1 MTRILQRTNVTKTTK
16 ADMVYQNEDMVY
28 GSCKNV
34 IIGKD
39 RMTRILQRTNV
50 MEITKQIWFIRM
62 KIWFM
67 DLDLSNMKLT
77 VHWKNTLSNWRYW
90 YHRFKCSLSLS
101 KCSSVLLPPDLCI
114 ICTTCNQ
121 TNALEQYSNDAKLT
135 CTVVATD
142 PKKRCKQLRL
152 IRYRK
157 INETTMRL
165 INEAQS
171 YVPQITSQQ
180 HIECHHCSWWLRN
193 ENH

>member
-77 VHWKNTLSNWRYW
+77 VHWKNTLSNWRY
-90 YHRFKCSLSLS
+90 
-101 KCSSVLLPPDLCI
+101 
-114 ICTTCNQ
+114 
-121 TNALEQYSNDAKLT
+121 
-135 CTVVATD
+135 
-142 PKKRCKQLRL
+142 
-152 IRYRK
+152 
-157 INETTMRL
+157 
-165 INEAQS
+165 
-171 YVPQITSQQ
+171 
-180 HIECHHCSWWLRN
+180 
-193 ENH
+193 